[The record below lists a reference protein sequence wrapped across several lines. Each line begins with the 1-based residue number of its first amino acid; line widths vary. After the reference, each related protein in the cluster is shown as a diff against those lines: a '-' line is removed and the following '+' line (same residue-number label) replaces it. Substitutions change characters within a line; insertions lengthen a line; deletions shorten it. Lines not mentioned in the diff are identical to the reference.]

1 MEDMA
6 GFHWVVAVLYL
17 GRLDDPGAE
26 GMEINGSTVATST
39 T

>member
-1 MEDMA
+1 MEDIA
-6 GFHWVVAVLYL
+6 GFHWVVVLYL
-17 GRLDDPGAE
+17 GLLDDPGAE